1 MKKEKE
7 NPRNDGRQQSN
18 ISLLPSY
25 TRVCVRMLWATVE
38 QSRDYKTVIRYKTVR
53 PVLKFERYTTLST
66 LGALIRVF
74 ICVMPPG
81 RTINDTDLKFGT
93 HVPLDLI

>member
-7 NPRNDGRQQSN
+7 NPRNVGRQQSN

-38 QSRDYKTVIRYKTVR
+38 QSQDYKAATRYLHGR
-53 PVLKFERYTTLST
+53 PALTFECYTSVLT

-74 ICVMPPG
+74 ICVMPPA
-81 RTINDTDLKFGT
+81 RPINDTDLKFRT
-93 HVPLDLI
+93 HVPFDLT